1 MKHFLLFIFS
11 ALCVAC
17 SVVRQAAPS
26 ENLSTRV
33 EVVTVFEKDTVL
45 VEIPQIVDKVQTMD
59 TISFLENEFAKSSA
73 EVSDGIL
80 SHSLETKPVQKPV
93 EIKKEIVYRDSVVFR
108 DRTVVET
115 VEVEKPLS
123 GWQQFKIKTG
133 GYAIGMIIGMI
144 VCSVLYIVKPL
155 KFIKL

>member
-17 SVVRQAAPS
+17 SVARQAAPS
-26 ENLSTRV
+26 ENLSTRI

-80 SHSLETKPVQKPV
+80 SHSLETKLVQKPV

>member
-17 SVVRQAAPS
+17 SVARQAAPS
-26 ENLSTRV
+26 ENLSTRI

-45 VEIPQIVDKVQTMD
+45 VEIPQIVEKVQTMD
-59 TISFLENEFAKSSA
+59 TVSFLENEFAKSSA
-73 EVSDGIL
+73 KVSDGIL

-115 VEVEKPLS
+115 VEVEKSLS

>member
-17 SVVRQAAPS
+17 SVARRAAPS

-45 VEIPQIVDKVQTMD
+45 VEIPQIVEKVQTMD
-59 TISFLENEFAKSSA
+59 TVSFLENEFAKSSS

-144 VCSVLYIVKPL
+144 VYSVLYIFKPL

>member
-17 SVVRQAAPS
+17 SVARQAAPS
-26 ENLSTRV
+26 EKLSTRV

-93 EIKKEIVYRDSVVFR
+93 EIQKEIVYRDSVVFR

>member
-17 SVVRQAAPS
+17 SVARQAVPS

-33 EVVTVFEKDTVL
+33 EVITVFEKDTVL
-45 VEIPQIVDKVQTMD
+45 VEIPQIVEKVQTMD

-73 EVSDGIL
+73 EVSDGIM

-93 EIKKEIVYRDSVVFR
+93 EIQKEIVYRDSVVFR

-123 GWQQFKIKTG
+123 GWQQFKIKIG

>member
-17 SVVRQAAPS
+17 SVARQAAPS
-26 ENLSTRV
+26 EKLSTRV

-45 VEIPQIVDKVQTMD
+45 VEIPQIVEKVQTMD
-59 TISFLENEFAKSSA
+59 TVSFLENEFAKSSA

>member
-17 SVVRQAAPS
+17 SVARQAAPS

-45 VEIPQIVDKVQTMD
+45 VEIPQIVEKVQTMD
-59 TISFLENEFAKSSA
+59 TVSFLENEFAKSSA

-80 SHSLETKPVQKPV
+80 SHSLETKPVQRPV

>member
-17 SVVRQAAPS
+17 SVARQAAPS

-45 VEIPQIVDKVQTMD
+45 VEIPQIVEKVQTMD
-59 TISFLENEFAKSSA
+59 TVSFLENEFAKSSA

-93 EIKKEIVYRDSVVFR
+93 EIQKEIVYRDSVVFR

>member
-17 SVVRQAAPS
+17 SVARQAAPS
-26 ENLSTRV
+26 ENLSTRI

-45 VEIPQIVDKVQTMD
+45 VEIPQIVEKVQTMD

-93 EIKKEIVYRDSVVFR
+93 KIQKEIVYRDSVVFR

-115 VEVEKPLS
+115 VEVEKPLT
-123 GWQQFKIKTG
+123 GWQQLKIKTG

>member
-1 MKHFLLFIFS
+1 MKHFLLFILS

-17 SVVRQAAPS
+17 SVARQAAPS
-26 ENLSTRV
+26 ENLSTRI

-45 VEIPQIVDKVQTMD
+45 VEIPQIVEKVQTMD
-59 TISFLENEFAKSSA
+59 TVSFLENEFAKSSA

-93 EIKKEIVYRDSVVFR
+93 EIQKEIVYRDSVVFR

>member
-1 MKHFLLFIFS
+1 MKHFLLFILS

-17 SVVRQAAPS
+17 SVARQAAPS
-26 ENLSTRV
+26 EKLSTRI

-45 VEIPQIVDKVQTMD
+45 VEIPQIVEKVQTMD
-59 TISFLENEFAKSSA
+59 TVSFLENEFAKSSA

-93 EIKKEIVYRDSVVFR
+93 EIQKEIVYRDSVVFR

>member
-1 MKHFLLFIFS
+1 MKYILLYIFS

-17 SVVRQAAPS
+17 SVIRQAAPS
-26 ENLSTRV
+26 ENIST
-33 EVVTVFEKDTVL
+33 EIKVVTVYEKDTVV
-45 VEIPQIVDKVQTMD
+45 VEIPQIVEKVQTMD
-59 TISFLENEFAKSSA
+59 TVSVLENEFAKSSA
-73 EVSDGIL
+73 EISKGIL
-80 SHSLETKPVQKPV
+80 FHSLETKPVQKLV
-93 EIKKEIVYRDSVVFR
+93 EIQKEIVYKDSIVFR

-123 GWQQFKIKTG
+123 GWQQFKMKTG
-133 GYAIGMIIGMI
+133 GVTVGILILLV

>member
-1 MKHFLLFIFS
+1 MKYILLYIFS

-17 SVVRQAAPS
+17 SVIRQAAPS
-26 ENLSTRV
+26 ENIST
-33 EVVTVFEKDTVL
+33 EIKVVTVYEKDTVV
-45 VEIPQIVDKVQTMD
+45 VEIPQIVEKVQTMD
-59 TISFLENEFAKSSA
+59 TVSVLENEFAKSSA
-73 EVSDGIL
+73 EISKGIL

-93 EIKKEIVYRDSVVFR
+93 EIQKEIVYKDSIVFR

-123 GWQQFKIKTG
+123 GWQQFKMKTG
-133 GYAIGMIIGMI
+133 GVTVGILILLV
-144 VCSVLYIVKPL
+144 VCSVLYIVKSL

>member
-17 SVVRQAAPS
+17 SIARQAAPS
-26 ENLSTRV
+26 ENLSTRI

-45 VEIPQIVDKVQTMD
+45 VEIPQIVEKVQTMD

>member
-1 MKHFLLFIFS
+1 MKYILLYIFS

-17 SVVRQAAPS
+17 SVTRQATPS
-26 ENLSTRV
+26 ENISTEV
-33 EVVTVFEKDTVL
+33 KVVTVYEKDTVV
-45 VEIPQIVDKVQTMD
+45 VEIPQIVEKVHTMD
-59 TISFLENEFAKSSA
+59 TMSVLENEFARSSA
-73 EVSDGIL
+73 EISKGIL
-80 SHSLETKPVQKPV
+80 SHSLETKPVQKQI
-93 EIKKEIVYRDSVVFR
+93 EIQKEIVYKDSIVFR

-133 GYAIGMIIGMI
+133 GVTVGILILLV

>member
-17 SVVRQAAPS
+17 SVARQAAPS
-26 ENLSTRV
+26 ENLSTRI

-59 TISFLENEFAKSSA
+59 TVSFLENEFAKSSA

-93 EIKKEIVYRDSVVFR
+93 EIQKEIVYRDSVVFR

-115 VEVEKPLS
+115 VEVEKPLT
-123 GWQQFKIKTG
+123 GWQQLKIKTG

>member
-17 SVVRQAAPS
+17 SVARRAAPS

-45 VEIPQIVDKVQTMD
+45 VEIPQIVEKVQTMD
-59 TISFLENEFAKSSA
+59 TVSFLENEFAKSSA
-73 EVSDGIL
+73 EVSGGIL

-93 EIKKEIVYRDSVVFR
+93 EIQKEIVYRDSVVFR

>member
-1 MKHFLLFIFS
+1 MKHFLLFILS

-17 SVVRQAAPS
+17 SVARQAAPS
-26 ENLSTRV
+26 EKLSTRV

-45 VEIPQIVDKVQTMD
+45 VEIPQIVEKVQTMD

-93 EIKKEIVYRDSVVFR
+93 EIQKEIVYRDSVVFR
-108 DRTVVET
+108 DRTVVEI
-115 VEVEKPLS
+115 VEVEKPLT
-123 GWQQFKIKTG
+123 GWQQLKIKTG

>member
-17 SVVRQAAPS
+17 SVARQAAPS

-45 VEIPQIVDKVQTMD
+45 VEIPQIVEKVQTMD

-80 SHSLETKPVQKPV
+80 SHSLETKPVHKPV
-93 EIKKEIVYRDSVVFR
+93 EIQKEIVYRDSVVFR
-108 DRTVVET
+108 DRIVVET
-115 VEVEKPLS
+115 IEVEKSLS
-123 GWQQFKIKTG
+123 RWQQFKIKTG

>member
-17 SVVRQAAPS
+17 SVARQAAPS
-26 ENLSTRV
+26 ENLSTRI

-45 VEIPQIVDKVQTMD
+45 VEIPQIVEKVQTMD
-59 TISFLENEFAKSSA
+59 TVSFLENEFAKSSA

-93 EIKKEIVYRDSVVFR
+93 EIQKEIVYRDSVVFR
-108 DRTVVET
+108 DRRVVET
-115 VEVEKPLS
+115 VEVEKPLT

>member
-17 SVVRQAAPS
+17 SVARQAAPS

-33 EVVTVFEKDTVL
+33 EVITVFEKDTVL
-45 VEIPQIVDKVQTMD
+45 VEIPQIVEQVQTMD
-59 TISFLENEFAKSSA
+59 TVSFLENEFAKSSA

-93 EIKKEIVYRDSVVFR
+93 EIQKEIVYRDSVVFR

>member
-17 SVVRQAAPS
+17 SVARQAAPS
-26 ENLSTRV
+26 ENLSTRI

-45 VEIPQIVDKVQTMD
+45 VEIPQIVEKVQTMD
-59 TISFLENEFAKSSA
+59 TVSFLENEFAKSSA

-115 VEVEKPLS
+115 VEVEKLLS

>member
-1 MKHFLLFIFS
+1 MKHFILFIFS

-17 SVVRQAAPS
+17 SVARQAAPS

-45 VEIPQIVDKVQTMD
+45 VEIPQIVEKVQTMD
-59 TISFLENEFAKSSA
+59 TMSVLENEFAKSSA
-73 EVSDGIL
+73 EISKGIL
-80 SHSLETKPVQKPV
+80 SHSLETKPVQKQV
-93 EIKKEIVYRDSVVFR
+93 EIQKEIVYRDSIVFR

-115 VEVEKPLS
+115 VEVEKPLT
-123 GWQQFKIKTG
+123 GWQQFKMKTG
-133 GYAIGMIIGMI
+133 GFAIGILILLV

-155 KFIKL
+155 KLFKL

>member
-17 SVVRQAAPS
+17 SVARQAAPS

-45 VEIPQIVDKVQTMD
+45 VEIPQIVEKVQTMD

-115 VEVEKPLS
+115 IEVEKPLS

-133 GYAIGMIIGMI
+133 GYAIGIIIGMI

>member
-17 SVVRQAAPS
+17 SVARQATPS

-45 VEIPQIVDKVQTMD
+45 VEIPQIVEKVQTMD

-80 SHSLETKPVQKPV
+80 SHSLETKPVQKPI
-93 EIKKEIVYRDSVVFR
+93 EIQKEIVYRDSIVFR
-108 DRTVVET
+108 DRTIVET
-115 VEVEKPLS
+115 VEVEKPLT
-123 GWQQFKIKTG
+123 GWQQFNIKTG

-144 VCSVLYIVKPL
+144 VYSVLYIVKPL

>member
-17 SVVRQAAPS
+17 SVARQAAPS
-26 ENLSTRV
+26 ENLSTRI

-45 VEIPQIVDKVQTMD
+45 VEIPQIVEKVQTMD
-59 TISFLENEFAKSSA
+59 TVSFLENEFAKSSA

-93 EIKKEIVYRDSVVFR
+93 EIQKEIVYRDSVVFR

-115 VEVEKPLS
+115 VEVEKPLT
-123 GWQQFKIKTG
+123 GWQQLKIKTG

>member
-17 SVVRQAAPS
+17 SVARQAAPS
-26 ENLSTRV
+26 EKLSTRI

-45 VEIPQIVDKVQTMD
+45 VEIPQIVEKVQTMD
-59 TISFLENEFAKSSA
+59 TVSFLENEFAKSSA

-93 EIKKEIVYRDSVVFR
+93 EIQKEIVYRDSIVFR
-108 DRTVVET
+108 DRTIVET
-115 VEVEKPLS
+115 VEVEKPLT

-144 VCSVLYIVKPL
+144 VYSVLYIVKPL

>member
-17 SVVRQAAPS
+17 SVARQAAPS
-26 ENLSTRV
+26 ENLSTRI

-45 VEIPQIVDKVQTMD
+45 VEIPQIVEKVQTMD
-59 TISFLENEFAKSSA
+59 TVSFLENEFAKSSA
-73 EVSDGIL
+73 KVSDGIL
-80 SHSLETKPVQKPV
+80 SHSLETKPIQKPV
-93 EIKKEIVYRDSVVFR
+93 EIQKEIVYRDSVVFR

-115 VEVEKPLS
+115 VEVEKSLS

>member
-17 SVVRQAAPS
+17 SVARQAAPS
-26 ENLSTRV
+26 EKLSTRV

-45 VEIPQIVDKVQTMD
+45 VEIPQIVEKVQTMD
-59 TISFLENEFAKSSA
+59 TVSFLENEFAKSSA

-80 SHSLETKPVQKPV
+80 SHSLETTPVQKLV
-93 EIKKEIVYRDSVVFR
+93 EIQKEIVYRDSVVFR
-108 DRTVVET
+108 DRTVVEI
-115 VEVEKPLS
+115 VEVEKPLT
-123 GWQQFKIKTG
+123 GWQQLKIKTG

>member
-17 SVVRQAAPS
+17 SVARQAAPS
-26 ENLSTRV
+26 ENLSTRI

-45 VEIPQIVDKVQTMD
+45 VEIPQIVEKVQTMD
-59 TISFLENEFAKSSA
+59 TVSFLENEFAKSSA

-93 EIKKEIVYRDSVVFR
+93 EIQKEIVYRDSVVFR

-115 VEVEKPLS
+115 VEVEKPLT
-123 GWQQFKIKTG
+123 GWQQLKIKSG

>member
-17 SVVRQAAPS
+17 SVARRAAPS

-45 VEIPQIVDKVQTMD
+45 VEIPQIVEKVQTMD
-59 TISFLENEFAKSSA
+59 TVSFLENEFAKSSA

-108 DRTVVET
+108 DRTVVEI

-155 KFIKL
+155 KLFKL

>member
-1 MKHFLLFIFS
+1 MKYILLYIFS

-17 SVVRQAAPS
+17 SITRQAAPS
-26 ENLSTRV
+26 ENISTEV
-33 EVVTVFEKDTVL
+33 KVVTVYKKDTVV
-45 VEIPQIVDKVQTMD
+45 VEIPQIVEKVHTMD
-59 TISFLENEFAKSSA
+59 TVSVLENEFAKSSA
-73 EVSDGIL
+73 EISKGIL
-80 SHSLETKPVQKPV
+80 SHSLETKPVQKQV
-93 EIKKEIVYRDSVVFR
+93 EIQKEIVYKDSIIFR

-123 GWQQFKIKTG
+123 GWQQFKMKTG
-133 GYAIGMIIGMI
+133 GVTVGILILLV

>member
-17 SVVRQAAPS
+17 SVARRAAPS

-45 VEIPQIVDKVQTMD
+45 VEIPQIVEKVQTMD
-59 TISFLENEFAKSSA
+59 TVSFLENEFAKSSA

>member
-1 MKHFLLFIFS
+1 MKYILLYIFS

-17 SVVRQAAPS
+17 SVTRQATPS
-26 ENLSTRV
+26 ENISTEV
-33 EVVTVFEKDTVL
+33 KVVTVYEKDTVV
-45 VEIPQIVDKVQTMD
+45 VELPQIVEKVQTMD
-59 TISFLENEFAKSSA
+59 TVSVLENEFAKSSA
-73 EVSDGIL
+73 EISKGIL
-80 SHSLETKPVQKPV
+80 SHSLETKPVQKQV
-93 EIKKEIVYRDSVVFR
+93 EIQKEIVYKDSIVFR

-123 GWQQFKIKTG
+123 GWQQFKMKTG
-133 GYAIGMIIGMI
+133 GVTVGILILLV